1 MGIGERQYEAPSG
14 YPTVTA
20 LGKAHRCSA
29 STELALRRTAARL
42 NRRMSARYLVRMSL
56 RPTTWRHIGVFA
68 PASLVL
74 LIACG
79 GAPTP
84 SPTPTPT
91 PSPASATALDSAK
104 APVAAEPVPGIP
116 ALPVFGEYATRK
128 VVVFP
133 LQKYAVGD
141 SGWLAAGSATGR
153 PRAAQLDSA
162 LTGVLRDRGLEST
175 WSLTPNTSRVAQREV
190 MNRTDPRAL
199 STAGLVPSR
208 RRNDLD
214 LREPL
219 SSQLRAIIAMVPES
233 RLVLLPLEARV
244 TTTAAGLR
252 QATLRIAFLDGRLAT
267 VLSFP
272 DVVGAPAADEKAAL
286 QSVATKFADLVIV
299 P

>member
-1 MGIGERQYEAPSG
+1 MNRRTRAPTHPRTRA
-14 YPTVTA
+14 PT
-20 LGKAHRCSA
+20 HR
-29 STELALRRTAARL
+29 STEPRL

-56 RPTTWRHIGVFA
+56 RPTTRRHIGVFV
-68 PASLVL
+68 PASLLL

-79 GAPTP
+79 GAPRP
-84 SPTPTPT
+84 APAPT
-91 PSPASATALDSAK
+91 PSPATATVADTAK
-104 APVAAEPVPGIP
+104 AAVAPDPAPAIPV
-116 ALPVFGEYATRK
+116 LPVFGEYATRK

-141 SGWLAAGSATGR
+141 SGWLAAASATGR